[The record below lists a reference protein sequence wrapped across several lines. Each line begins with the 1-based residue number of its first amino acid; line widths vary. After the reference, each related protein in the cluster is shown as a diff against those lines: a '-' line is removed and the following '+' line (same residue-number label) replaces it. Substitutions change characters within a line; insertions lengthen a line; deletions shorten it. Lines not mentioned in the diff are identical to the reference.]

1 MSTEVTMPTLGLTM
15 EEGTVTEWLK
25 QEGDS
30 VAKDEP
36 LFVVETDKASM
47 EVPSP
52 TGGVLQKII
61 AEVGAT
67 VPVRQAVAVI
77 GETAGDGGRRAEG
90 GERTA
95 EAEAPAETE
104 VTQAVQPMQ
113 PAAAQPAAV
122 SAPTQSPSALRPPP
136 SAQAP
141 PSAVRPPP
149 SAAGERVRVSPRAR
163 RVAGELQV
171 DLHNLRGSG
180 PEGRIIERDIRAA
193 AEAGQAEPA
202 ERVVASPLAR
212 KLAAEHGI
220 ELTSLQGSGPA
231 GRIVEKD
238 VMAAVEAAPAEAP
251 AAAPRPPAPAPPIQ
265 LGRLRRLTAERMA
278 ASAQAVARVT
288 LFMTIDM
295 SEAVRFRTQL
305 APEFERRYGA
315 RLGYDAMI
323 AKAVGLALRDHPEL
337 NAQWADGAVRPM
349 PEVNVGT
356 AVALD
361 EGLLVVVVRQADVRP
376 LHQVQSELIELVEK
390 ARANRLSPDDM
401 SGSTFTITNLGNY
414 GVEAFTPIVNLPEAA
429 ILGVGR
435 IAREPAVVDDEL
447 AIREQ
452 MALSLAFDHR
462 VADGA
467 PAARFLQRVKDIL
480 EAPYILLT

>member
-77 GETAGDGGRRAEG
+77 GETAGDGGRKAEG
-90 GERTA
+90 GGGP
-95 EAEAPAETE
+95 AEAPAAAQAQATE
-104 VTQAVQPMQ
+104 APQPMQ
-113 PAAAQPAAV
+113 PAVAEPAAAEPAV
-122 SAPTQSPSALRPPP
+122 ASAPTQVPAPPAPRPPP
-136 SAQAP
+136 SAPA
-141 PSAVRPPP
+141 S
-149 SAAGERVRVSPRAR
+149 GERLRVSPRAR

-171 DLHNLRGSG
+171 DVRDLRGSG

-193 AEAGQAEPA
+193 AEAGQAVPA

-220 ELTSLQGSGPA
+220 ELTGLQGSGPA

-251 AAAPRPPAPAPPIQ
+251 AAAARAAAAPAAPVQ

-337 NAQWADGAVRPM
+337 NAQWAEGAVRPM
-349 PEVNVGT
+349 SEVNVGT

-361 EGLLVVVVRQADVRP
+361 EGLLVVVVRQADARP